1 MFQCSVWDGCSVCFS
16 VQFGMNAVFFFVIQ
30 FGTDAVR
37 VSVFSLGWMLSVF
50 QSQFGT
56 DARFVSVFSL
66 GTMLCYFSPY
76 NLERML
82 CAFQCSVW
90 DGC

>member
-1 MFQCSVWDGCSVCFS
+1 MFQCTVWDECCV
-16 VQFGMNAVFFFVIQ
+16 VFVIQ